1 MSGEYLGFSV
11 ALSADAKTIVAGA
24 PFSNN
29 NTGYVVVYTTGED
42 GGSWTQLGQTIYGI
56 RKDDTF
62 GDSVDISS
70 DGKLLAIGSP
80 GSIYNIDRPGYVQ
93 VYSLEISG
101 GLGYMWK
108 QLGQNITGDADGDN
122 FGGSVS
128 LSEDGKT
135 LAIGAEDNDNDGI
148 LEDSGRVKI
157 YHLDDDGT
165 SWEQLGQDIDGETA
179 TDRSGYSV
187 SLSADGTTVAIGAPF
202 NGEFGDNSGY
212 VRVYRIDSGGSTWEK
227 LGQTISGDKAQ
238 DTFGFSL
245 DISSDGKVLV
255 VGTYG
260 GEYVRF
266 YTLKSS
272 EEPGFSWKQLGQNIT
287 GEEYGDWFG
296 ESVSIS
302 MDGKMIAVGG
312 TGNDGK
318 NGVNSGHVRVYRF
331 NDTASIWM
339 KLGEDIDGEAEA
351 DWAGSSVSLSSD
363 GKTVAIGSPAGYGE
377 SGDGAWPGH
386 VRVFIME

>member
-1 MSGEYLGFSV
+1 VSEEGLGTSV

-24 PFSNN
+24 PYSNN
-29 NTGYVVVYTTGED
+29 NTGYVIVYTTGED

-56 RKDDTF
+56 RTNDTF

-80 GSIYNIDRPGYVQ
+80 GSIFNIDRPGYVQ
-93 VYSLEISG
+93 VYTLEISG

-108 QLGQNITGDADGDN
+108 QLGQNITGEADGDN

-135 LAIGAEDNDNDGI
+135 LAIGAEDNDGI
-148 LEDSGRVKI
+148 AEDSGRVKI
-157 YHLDDDGT
+157 YHLDDDGA

-187 SLSADGTTVAIGAPF
+187 SLSADGTTVAIGAPY
-202 NGEFGDNSGY
+202 NSELGDNSGY

-227 LGQTISGDKAQ
+227 LGQTISGYKAQ
-238 DTFGFSL
+238 DLFGFSV

-260 GEYVRF
+260 GKYVRV
-266 YTLKSS
+266 YTLESS
-272 EEPGFSWKQLGQNIT
+272 EEPGSSWIGQDIT
-287 GEEYGDWFG
+287 GEEYGDGFG
-296 ESVSIS
+296 GSVSIS

-312 TGNDGK
+312 LFNDGK
-318 NGVNSGHVRVYRF
+318 NGVDSGHVRVYRF

-339 KLGEDIDGEAEA
+339 KLGEDIDGEAEE
-351 DWAGSSVSLSSD
+351 DYSGSSVSLSSD
-363 GKTVAIGSPAGYGE
+363 GKTVAIGSPAGYDE

>member
-1 MSGEYLGFSV
+1 M
-11 ALSADAKTIVAGA
+11 A
-24 PFSNN
+24 
-29 NTGYVVVYTTGED
+29 VYTTGED
-42 GGSWTQLGQTIYGI
+42 GGRWTQLGQTIYGI
-56 RKDDTF
+56 
-62 GDSVDISS
+62 
-70 DGKLLAIGSP
+70 
-80 GSIYNIDRPGYVQ
+80 
-93 VYSLEISG
+93 
-101 GLGYMWK
+101 
-108 QLGQNITGDADGDN
+108 
-122 FGGSVS
+122 
-128 LSEDGKT
+128 
-135 LAIGAEDNDNDGI
+135 
-148 LEDSGRVKI
+148 
-157 YHLDDDGT
+157 
-165 SWEQLGQDIDGETA
+165 
-179 TDRSGYSV
+179 
-187 SLSADGTTVAIGAPF
+187 SADGTTVAIGAPF
-202 NGEFGDNSGY
+202 NSEFGDNSGY

-260 GEYVRF
+260 GEYVRI

-272 EEPGFSWKQLGQNIT
+272 EEPGSSWKQLGQNIT

>member
-1 MSGEYLGFSV
+1 
-11 ALSADAKTIVAGA
+11 
-24 PFSNN
+24 
-29 NTGYVVVYTTGED
+29 VVVYTTGED
-42 GGSWTQLGQTIYGI
+42 GGRWTQLGQTICGI
-56 RKDDTF
+56 
-62 GDSVDISS
+62 
-70 DGKLLAIGSP
+70 
-80 GSIYNIDRPGYVQ
+80 
-93 VYSLEISG
+93 
-101 GLGYMWK
+101 
-108 QLGQNITGDADGDN
+108 
-122 FGGSVS
+122 
-128 LSEDGKT
+128 
-135 LAIGAEDNDNDGI
+135 
-148 LEDSGRVKI
+148 
-157 YHLDDDGT
+157 
-165 SWEQLGQDIDGETA
+165 
-179 TDRSGYSV
+179 
-187 SLSADGTTVAIGAPF
+187 SADGTTVAIGAPF
-202 NGEFGDNSGY
+202 NSEFGDNSGY

-260 GEYVRF
+260 GEYVRI

-272 EEPGFSWKQLGQNIT
+272 EEPGSSWKQLGQNIT
-287 GEEYGDWFG
+287 GEKYGDWFG

-351 DWAGSSVSLSSD
+351 DYSGSSLSLSSD
-363 GKTVAIGSPAGYGE
+363 GKTVAIGSPLGYGE
-377 SGDGAWPGH
+377 SGNGAWPGH